1 MFLGIKQCPLRP
13 TTIFAHQYVIKLYA
27 VRAANENV
35 VPRSCL
41 YRPQK
46 RKFLPTIPTLALL
59 VLIQALG
66 LNFCQFQIINADTYM
81 WIRNYT
87 FLVKFLLAIL
97 KNCKV
102 INPSQFSAA
111 GLQDWGS
118 QISGTTNKILSCH
131 VMTRTLKVTK
141 QLLPSFQQDN
151 LGWSSEYVEYS
162 SWLNSNI

>member
-66 LNFCQFQIINADTYM
+66 LNFLPIPDYQCRQIYVNKELY
-81 WIRNYT
+81 
-87 FLVKFLLAIL
+87 
-97 KNCKV
+97 
-102 INPSQFSAA
+102 FS
-111 GLQDWGS
+111 
-118 QISGTTNKILSCH
+118 C
-131 VMTRTLKVTK
+131 
-141 QLLPSFQQDN
+141 
-151 LGWSSEYVEYS
+151 
-162 SWLNSNI
+162 